1 MSGKVKSLHGV
12 YKALGRDAFLA
23 AARIYSDHVQKTVEA
38 TLSEMESRWFDT
50 GHTITQA
57 DKMVRDF
64 QNGYL
69 TRESAEELLVQE
81 KLQRQFAE
89 NMNAVLKNVHFV
101 RLESSCASPNKSY
114 AGEVL
119 KQKHNAFMKTYGTD
133 YLDGSSYEFVS
144 IPSVI
149 RSCQTGKLCLGI
161 VTLDLQSS
169 GEHWGTDFLTPY
181 GVAAQGDPNMDA
193 SLQAYIRDN
202 FMPYDYWY
210 TADVEN
216 DIHIDLDEMPE
227 SVADLIAVARGEQQN
242 EEFDYVM
249 KL

>member
-119 KQKHNAFMKTYGTD
+119 KQMHNAFMKTYGTD
-133 YLDGSSYEFVS
+133 YLDGSIVMKTGVHPFVS
-144 IPSVI
+144 QLKLFFKWGISFPEEAYTVTDQGARRVCYTSREKLI
-149 RSCQTGKLCLGI
+149 RAIAKRYPQEKKPQPRVETAAGG
-161 VTLDLQSS
+161 QSMT
-169 GEHWGTDFLTPY
+169 EPAEATTVQEINH
-181 GVAAQGDPNMDA
+181 AAQRAKATKPVRTG
-193 SLQAYIRDN
+193 
-202 FMPYDYWY
+202 
-210 TADVEN
+210 
-216 DIHIDLDEMPE
+216 
-227 SVADLIAVARGEQQN
+227 
-242 EEFDYVM
+242 
-249 KL
+249 

>member
-69 TRESAEELLVQE
+69 TRESAEELLAQE

-119 KQKHNAFMKTYGTD
+119 KQMHNAFMKTYGTD

-144 IPSVI
+144 IPAVI

-161 VTLDLQSS
+161 C
-169 GEHWGTDFLTPY
+169 G
-181 GVAAQGDPNMDA
+181 
-193 SLQAYIRDN
+193 
-202 FMPYDYWY
+202 
-210 TADVEN
+210 
-216 DIHIDLDEMPE
+216 
-227 SVADLIAVARGEQQN
+227 
-242 EEFDYVM
+242 
-249 KL
+249 

>member
-69 TRESAEELLVQE
+69 TRESAEELLAQE

-119 KQKHNAFMKTYGTD
+119 KQMHNGDRRKFCVID
-133 YLDGSSYEFVS
+133 VPRQYENLRLS
-144 IPSVI
+144 
-149 RSCQTGKLCLGI
+149 Q
-161 VTLDLQSS
+161 
-169 GEHWGTDFLTPY
+169 E
-181 GVAAQGDPNMDA
+181 
-193 SLQAYIRDN
+193 
-202 FMPYDYWY
+202 
-210 TADVEN
+210 
-216 DIHIDLDEMPE
+216 
-227 SVADLIAVARGEQQN
+227 
-242 EEFDYVM
+242 
-249 KL
+249 